1 MTTATTMPP
10 APPKTEAPTLAAARA
25 REAAGDPKGAD
36 AIYAALYNQQA
47 PDPALM
53 IAWSR
58 LRRRVGDT
66 QNATTML
73 EVASRAGG
81 GAPVLIEMASM
92 QIDQGRTEQAGA
104 LLRQAATAGRSI
116 ALDYEAARWEAAQ
129 GRLAQA
135 ASLFR
140 SVVKADPRHM
150 EARYGLARTLVLLGQ
165 PAEAEGAYTAM
176 LKRDPGNPRLMSELA
191 YLYGTQRRFAQALA
205 LYEKLAET
213 GLELTREFSQVALGM
228 MHVADWSARDHLTA
242 KLAAR
247 MQTGQPAIFEPFA
260 LLAATDDPA
269 LHRRMAETYAAALR
283 TASVNRARPAP
294 RAIGPADRRLRI
306 GYLCGDFMQH
316 ATGLLI
322 AGVIEA
328 HDRDAFEV
336 FAYDYSPEDGSPTR
350 ARLVAAFEHFVR
362 LGDESPS
369 ASAARIAAD
378 EIDIL
383 VDLKSY
389 TERSRTEILVLRP
402 APIQAAFLG
411 YPGTQG
417 AEWVDYIIADATV
430 LPPDQEIHYAERPI
444 RLPFTCYPS
453 DRSRP
458 TPAPDTDR
466 AAHGLPAKGTVFA
479 CFNNPFKIAPAVFG
493 AWMAILRR
501 AEGSVLWLYEGNKLV
516 GANLRAAA
524 RQAGIDPARLIF
536 AQPATLEAHIAR
548 HGCADLFLDTV
559 PYGAHTTALDALW
572 AGLPLL
578 TCAGESWASRVGA
591 SLLRAVGLPQ
601 LVTTN
606 LDAYTEMALTLA
618 ADPVFLQSVRTHLV
632 QARQSSPLFD
642 AAAFA
647 RALEQGYRQMAER

>member
-10 APPKTEAPTLAAARA
+10 APTAAEPPSLAAARA

-66 QNATTML
+66 QNASTML

-81 GAPVLIEMASM
+81 GAAVLIEMASL

-104 LLRQAATAGRSI
+104 LLRQAATTGRSL
-116 ALDYEAARWEAAQ
+116 ALDYEAARWEAAR

-135 ASLFR
+135 AALFR
-140 SVVKADPRHM
+140 AVVKADPRHM

-191 YLYGTQRRFAQALA
+191 YLYGAQRRFPQALE
-205 LYEKLAET
+205 LYERLAET
-213 GLELTREFSQVALGM
+213 GLDLVREFSQVALGM
-228 MHVADWSARDHLTA
+228 MHVADWSARDRLTA
-242 KLAAR
+242 KLSAR
-247 MQTGQPAIFEPFA
+247 MATGRPAIFETFA

-269 LHRRMAETYAAALR
+269 LHRRMAETFAGALR
-283 TASVNRARPAP
+283 AASVKRERPAP
-294 RAIGPADRRLRI
+294 RSVGPADRRLRI
-306 GYLCGDFMQH
+306 GYLCGDFNQH
-316 ATGLLI
+316 ATGLLL

-328 HDRDAFEV
+328 HDRDAFEI

-378 EIDIL
+378 GIDIL

-389 TERSRTEILVLRP
+389 TERSRTEIMVLRP

-417 AEWVDYIIADATV
+417 AEWIDHIIADATV
-430 LPPDQEIHYAERPI
+430 LPPDAEIHYAEQPI
-444 RLPFTCYPS
+444 RLPVTCYPS
-453 DRSRP
+453 DRTRP

-466 AAHGLPAKGTVFA
+466 AAHGLPAEGTVFA

-493 AWMAILRR
+493 AWMDILRR
-501 AEGSVLWLYEGNKLV
+501 AEGSVLWLYEGNPLI
-516 GANLRAAA
+516 APNLRAAA
-524 RQAGIDPARLIF
+524 KKAGIDPARLIF
-536 AQPATLEAHIAR
+536 AKPVTLEAHIAR
-548 HGCADLFLDTV
+548 HSCADLFLDTV

-578 TCAGESWASRVGA
+578 TCTGESWASRVGA

-601 LVTTN
+601 LITSDLT
-606 LDAYTEMALTLA
+606 AYTEQALTLA
-618 ADPVFLQSVRTHLV
+618 ADPVLLQSLRAHLV
-632 QARQSSPLFD
+632 QARQTSPLFD

-647 RALEQGYRQMAER
+647 RALEQAFRQMATR

>member
-1 MTTATTMPP
+1 MTETASPP
-10 APPKTEAPTLAAARA
+10 SLAAARA
-25 REAAGDPKGAD
+25 REAAGDVKGAD
-36 AIYAALYNQQA
+36 TIYNALYDQQA
-47 PDPALM
+47 PDPAVM
-53 IAWSR
+53 IAWAR

-66 QNATTML
+66 KNASTML

-81 GAPVLIEMASM
+81 GAPVLIEMASLL
-92 QIDQGRTEQAGA
+92 IDQGQTEQAGA
-104 LLRQAATAGRSI
+104 LLRQAASAGRSI
-116 ALDYEAARWEAAQ
+116 GLDYEAARWEAAR

-135 ASLFR
+135 AALFR
-140 SVVKADPRHM
+140 AVVKADPRHM

-165 PAEAEGAYTAM
+165 PAEAEGAYGAM

-205 LYEKLAET
+205 LYERLAET
-213 GLELTREFSQVALGM
+213 GLELVREFSQVALGM
-228 MHVADWSARDHLTA
+228 MHVADWSARDRLTA
-242 KLAAR
+242 RLAAR
-247 MQTGQPAIFEPFA
+247 MATGRPAIFETFA

-269 LHRRMAETYAAALR
+269 LHRRMAETFAGALR
-283 TASVNRARPAP
+283 SASVKRERPAA
-294 RAIGPADRRLRI
+294 RGIGPADRRLRV
-306 GYLCGDFMQH
+306 GYLSGDLNQH
-316 ATGLLI
+316 ATGLLL

-328 HDRDAFEV
+328 HDREAFEI
-336 FAYDYSPEDGSPTR
+336 FAYDYSAEDGSPTR

-362 LGDESPS
+362 LGEESPS

-402 APIQAAFLG
+402 APVQVAFLG

-417 AEWVDYIIADATV
+417 AEWVDYIIADDVV
-430 LPPDQEIHYAERPI
+430 LPPDQDVHYAETPV
-444 RLPFTCYPS
+444 RLPFSCYPS

-458 TPAPDTDR
+458 APTPDTDR
-466 AAHGLPAKGTVFA
+466 AAHGLPAEGTVFA

-493 AWMAILRR
+493 AWMEIVRR
-501 AEGSVLWLYEGNKLV
+501 VEGSVLWLYEGNPLV
-516 GANLRAAA
+516 AGNLRAAA
-524 RQAGIDPARLIF
+524 KQAGIDPARLVF
-536 AQPATLEAHIAR
+536 ARPVTLAAHIAR

-578 TCAGESWASRVGA
+578 TCTGESWASRVGA

-601 LVTTN
+601 LVTSD
-606 LDAYTEMALTLA
+606 LGAYTEMAVTLA
-618 ADPVFLQSVRTHLV
+618 ADPVLLRSLRAHLV
-632 QARQSSPLFD
+632 QARQSSVLFD

-647 RALEQGYRQMAER
+647 RGLEAAYRGMASK